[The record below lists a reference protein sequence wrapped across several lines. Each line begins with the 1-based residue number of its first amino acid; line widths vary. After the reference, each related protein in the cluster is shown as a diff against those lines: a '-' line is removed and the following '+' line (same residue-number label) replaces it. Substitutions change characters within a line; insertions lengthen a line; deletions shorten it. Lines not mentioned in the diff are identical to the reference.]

1 MEAAFAPPAPDL
13 ARWKPRFF
21 TLWTGQACS
30 LFGSQLV
37 QFALIWYLT
46 ERTNSGT
53 VLAGA
58 SLAGLLPQ
66 VFLSPLIGTLVD
78 RWNRR
83 TILLAADAA
92 VALATIVLAALFAF
106 GQVEVWHVY
115 LMLFVR
121 AVGGG
126 FHQSAMG
133 ASVVLLVPREHLA
146 RIQGLNGALR
156 GGMDIVAA
164 PLGAMLLAVLP
175 MQGVLGIDVLTA
187 LLAIIPL
194 LYFAIPQPPA
204 SPNAPQRSVRQDFT
218 AGLRYVLGWPGLLL
232 VLAMVL
238 VINFLLIPTFSVLPL
253 LVTRQFGGGALQLG
267 WLNAAFG
274 GGTIAGG
281 LVLGAWG
288 GFKRRVVTAL
298 LGLVGLGAGIV
309 VTGLAPESAYWLA
322 VVALFVAGFMSP
334 IVNGSFGATLQ
345 ATIAPDMQGRV
356 FSIILS
362 AATALG
368 PLGLLLAGPL
378 ADLVGVQPWFIVG
391 GSVCALV
398 GLVGFVL
405 PPVYNFESRL
415 VSHELQ
421 P

>member
-1 MEAAFAPPAPDL
+1 VEAALAAPAPDL
-13 ARWKPRFF
+13 SRWKPRFF
-21 TLWTGQACS
+21 TLWTGQAFS

-46 ERTNSGT
+46 ERTNSGA

-66 VFLSPLIGTLVD
+66 VLLSPLIGTLVD

-83 TILLAADAA
+83 RILLAADAS
-92 VALATIVLAALFAF
+92 VALATLLLAALFAF
-106 GQVEVWHVY
+106 GQVEVWHIY
-115 LMLFVR
+115 LLLFVR

-133 ASVVLLVPREHLA
+133 ASIVLLVPRDHLS

-164 PLGAMLLAVLP
+164 PLGALLLAVLP
-175 MQGVLGIDVLTA
+175 MQGVLAIDVLTA
-187 LLAIIPL
+187 LLAILPL
-194 LYFAIPQPPA
+194 LFILVPQPPA
-204 SPNAPQRSVRQDFT
+204 ADGAPKRSVRQDFA

-274 GGTIAGG
+274 GGTITGG

-298 LGLVGLGAGIV
+298 LGLVGLGVGILV
-309 VTGLAPESAYWLA
+309 AGLAPASAYWLA
-322 VVALFVAGFMSP
+322 VAALFVAGFMSP

-356 FSIILS
+356 FALILS

-378 ADLVGVQPWFIVG
+378 ADLVGVQPWFWVG
-391 GSVCALV
+391 GSVCALM

-405 PPVYNFESRL
+405 PPVYHFESRL
-415 VSHELQ
+415 ATLDAY